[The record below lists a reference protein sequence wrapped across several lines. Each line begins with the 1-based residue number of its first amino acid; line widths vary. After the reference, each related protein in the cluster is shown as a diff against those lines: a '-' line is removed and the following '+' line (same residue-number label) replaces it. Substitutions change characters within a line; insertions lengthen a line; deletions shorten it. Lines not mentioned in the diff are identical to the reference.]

1 MTTAATPASTAAV
14 GAMPSARQQFLDA
27 YEREYATTMR
37 VLRAYP
43 ADQAEL
49 RPHPKLKPA
58 RELAYLFVQECGLGI
73 AGLNDAFG
81 KGVAGPSSPPV
92 PEKWED
98 VLPALETAHVE
109 FRKVFESFTDEQLLE
124 PIKFFV
130 APKTIGD
137 YSRLQFAWFLLSDQ
151 IHHRGQMSVYLRMAG
166 GKVPSIYG
174 PTADEPWR

>member
-1 MTTAATPASTAAV
+1 MTTAATPASSAAV
-14 GAMPSARQQFLDA
+14 GAMPSPRQQFLDA
-27 YEREYATTMR
+27 YEREHAITMR
-37 VLRAYP
+37 LLRAYP
-43 ADQAEL
+43 SEQSEL
-49 RPHPKLKPA
+49 RPHEKLKTA
-58 RELAYLFVQECGLGI
+58 RELAYIFVQECGLGI

-81 KGVAGPSSPPV
+81 KGLTGPSSPPV

-98 VLPALETAHVE
+98 VLPALEAAHVE
-109 FRKVFESFTDEQLLE
+109 FRKAFESYTDAQLLE

-130 APKTIGD
+130 GPKTMGE